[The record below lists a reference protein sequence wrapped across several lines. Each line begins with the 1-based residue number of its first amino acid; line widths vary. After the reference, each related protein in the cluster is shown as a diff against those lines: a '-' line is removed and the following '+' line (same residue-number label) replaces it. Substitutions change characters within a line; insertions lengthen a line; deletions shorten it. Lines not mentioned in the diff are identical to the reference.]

1 MEGALMTQFGRY
13 PLRLPQSLKRAVADA
28 AARDG
33 ISINQFIMLAVAEK
47 LAVIDTVRFFA
58 ERSERADLERFDQL
72 LNRQGGEPPQP
83 GDEVPA

>member
-1 MEGALMTQFGRY
+1 MEDSLMTQSASY

-58 ERSERADLERFDQL
+58 ERSERADLARFEQL

-83 GDEVPA
+83 GDELPA